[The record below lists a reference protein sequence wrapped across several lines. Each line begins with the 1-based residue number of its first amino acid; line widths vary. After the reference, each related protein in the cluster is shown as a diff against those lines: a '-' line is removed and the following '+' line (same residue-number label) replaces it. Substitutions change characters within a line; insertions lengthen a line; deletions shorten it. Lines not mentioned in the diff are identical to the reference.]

1 MNFSV
6 LISVYA
12 KEDPAYLELAL
23 LSIENQTLMPNE
35 IVVVKD
41 GQLTDELDNIIAR
54 CRKNSDIPY
63 KVVNIVHNLGLGR
76 ALNHGLEYCTY
87 QWIARMDSDDIA
99 TADRFEKQI
108 AYLQKHPDISVL
120 GGSICE
126 FDHDVWECDKERKTP
141 KKHTEILKYSKYRN
155 PINHMTVMFKKED
168 ALSVGGYLPLNGFE
182 DYYLWIRMLQ
192 HRFLFANLEDI
203 LVKVRIGNDMISRRR
218 GWRYIKNEWLFEE
231 SARREG
237 FLTRYEMQRNIF
249 LRTVARIMPSFIL
262 KRVYKKLRKR
272 KG

>member
-6 LISVYA
+6 LISVYDQ
-12 KEDPAYLELAL
+12 ENPAYLELAL
-23 LSIENQTLMPNE
+23 LSVENQTLMPSE

-41 GQLTDELDNIIAR
+41 GSLTPELDSVIIR
-54 CRKNSDIPY
+54 CRQNSDVPY
-63 KVVNIVHNLGLGR
+63 RVVNIVHNLGLGR
-76 ALNHGLEYCTY
+76 ALNHGIEYCSHA
-87 QWIARMDSDDIA
+87 WIARMDSDDIA
-99 TADRFEKQI
+99 VSDRFEKQVN
-108 AYLQKHPDISVL
+108 YLEKHPDISVL

-126 FDHDVWECDKERKTP
+126 FDQDVWICEQERKTP
-141 KKHTEILKYSKYRN
+141 MRHQEILAYCKYRN

-168 ALSVGGYLPLNGFE
+168 AISVGGYLPLDGFE

-192 HRFLFANLEDI
+192 HRLLFANLEDI

-249 LRTVARIMPSFIL
+249 LRTLARIMPSFML
-262 KRVYKKLRKR
+262 KKVYKKLRKT